1 MKSII
6 QYFIKYSTTGNVL
19 ILLIL
24 FLGWFGFS
32 SLRSTLIPKI
42 DPGVVNISTVY
53 PGASPEEV
61 EQGVVLKIEQSLQ
74 GVTGI
79 KKLTSI
85 SRENMGV
92 VTAELTSGV
101 NPDIVLQD
109 IKNSVD
115 GISSFPSGIEP
126 PRASKWEFR
135 SEAIDFMING
145 DVDLKLIKQEA
156 LMIEDDL
163 LAITGISKIEISGF
177 PEEEIEIAFRET
189 DLETYGITL
198 AQAVSVVKAANI
210 DLTGG
215 NIRGESEDLSI
226 RTRQKQYYADDLK
239 AIVLRSQSN
248 GVVLRLEDVADV
260 TDKWAENPNAVYV
273 DGKPAALIKVKYTS
287 EEDIIFVASTVENYV
302 IQFNLEND
310 VLEAKVLANQA
321 DTVRSM
327 QAILANNGIV
337 GFFLVL
343 LFLSL
348 ALNPRMAFWVALSI
362 PLSFMGM
369 FALAALFDV
378 TLNKISMFG
387 MILVVGILVDDGI
400 VIAENIYQHHEKGK
414 RRIRAA
420 IDGALEVLPAVT
432 SAIITTI
439 IAFSA
444 FMLIEG
450 TFGQFFK
457 EMAFVVMA
465 ALFVS
470 LIEGALILPAHI
482 AHSKALAADRNPSW
496 LEKKSTYYLAK
507 MRDNWYAPV
516 YKKALE
522 NRLITLAAVT
532 GVFVITIGAAI
543 GGVIQMGGSN
553 FENQNH
559 SDVSLQMPP
568 GTPESKTHE
577 MLLLLEER
585 ALEVGRKFSEE
596 EGKEVITSIINQQSS
611 ADEGGISVNF
621 VDSREREFLSTDFS
635 NAWRQAVGPL
645 PEVDRLNYV
654 EATHFGKA
662 VSISLLGD
670 DVALLERAVEDFKTE
685 LENLSGLKNVIDDN
699 QQGMRE
705 VEVVLKDHAHLLGL
719 NIQTVMSQVR
729 NGFYGAEVQRINRG
743 TEEIKIWVRY
753 AKTDRSSIGDLEL
766 MRIRTA
772 SGQTFQLKD
781 IANLH
786 YTTSLS
792 TIRHLNG
799 QRQVKVEADALNKS
813 IDLGQ
818 IKSEVTSVILPGIL
832 KKYPGVNYSIGGR
845 EERMAEAAG
854 SMKKI
859 LPAIGV
865 LLFAVIAFTFRS
877 FGQTAILF
885 MLIPLGFIGIGWGH
899 AIHNTP
905 IDMPSYFGVVALI
918 GVLVNDSIVFIGTL
932 NRRLKKG
939 MAYMDALFEAG
950 LSRFRPI
957 LLTSMT
963 TIAGLM
969 PLIIANNPDAQQTVP
984 MAISVAYG
992 LIISTFSTLVI
1003 LPVLLSLFNG
1013 VQRHYRKWRTGVMP
1027 TAEEI
1032 ESSVKELDID
1042 AQFAEG
1048 NEVLS

>member
-1 MKSII
+1 MKSMI
-6 QYFIKYSTTGNVL
+6 QYFIKYSTAGNVL

-24 FLGWFGFS
+24 FLGWFGFT
-32 SLRSTLIPKI
+32 SLRSTLIPQI
-42 DPGVVNISTVY
+42 DPGVINISTVY

-61 EQGVVLKIEQSLQ
+61 EQGVILKIEQSLQ
-74 GVTGI
+74 GLTGI
-79 KKLTSI
+79 KKLTSM
-85 SRENMGV
+85 SRENVGV
-92 VTAELTSGV
+92 VTAQLTSGV
-101 NPDIVLQD
+101 DADLVLQD
-109 IKNSVD
+109 IKNAVD
-115 GISSFPSGIEP
+115 GISSFPTGIEP

-135 SEAIDFMING
+135 SDAIDFMING
-145 DVDLKLIKQEA
+145 DVDLSLIKEVA
-156 LMIEDDL
+156 LRIEDDL
-163 LAITGISKIEISGF
+163 LNTPGLSKIEISGF
-177 PEEEIEIAFRET
+177 PDEEIEIAFRET
-189 DLETYGITL
+189 DLETFGITM
-198 AQAVSVVKAANI
+198 AQAVAVIRNANI

-226 RTRQKQYYADDLK
+226 RTRQKEYYAEDLK
-239 AIVLRSQSN
+239 DIVLRSRID
-248 GVVLRLEDVADV
+248 GTVLYLSDVADV
-260 TDKWAENPNAVYV
+260 TDKWAEDPDVVFV
-273 DGKPAALIKVKYTS
+273 DGKTAALIKVKYTS
-287 EEDIIFVASTVENYV
+287 EEDIIHVANEVQSYVEK
-302 IQFNLEND
+302 FNFEND
-310 VLEAKVLANQA
+310 VLQAKVLANQA
-321 DTVRSM
+321 DSVRST
-327 QAILANNGIV
+327 QAILMNNGVV

-343 LFLSL
+343 IFLSM

-362 PLSFMGM
+362 PISFMGM
-369 FALAALFDV
+369 FALAALFDI
-378 TLNKISMFG
+378 TLNRISMFG

-432 SAIITTI
+432 SAIITTM

-482 AHSKALAADRNPSW
+482 AHSKALAADRKPSW
-496 LEKKSTYYLAK
+496 LEKKSTHYLAL

-516 YKKALE
+516 YRKALE
-522 NRLITLAAVT
+522 NRLLTLSIVT
-532 GVFVITIGAAI
+532 GVFLITIGAAL

-553 FENQNH
+553 FENQNN

-568 GTPESKTHE
+568 GTPEAVTHAT
-577 MLLLLEER
+577 LLMLEEK
-585 ALEVGRKFSEE
+585 AIEVGKQFSSD
-596 EGKEVITSIINQQSS
+596 EGKPVITSIINQQT
-611 ADEGGISVNF
+611 ATDEGGISVNLI
-621 VDSREREFLSTDFS
+621 DGRERAFLSTEFS
-635 NAWRQAVGPL
+635 NAWREAVGPM
-645 PEVDRLNYV
+645 PEVERINYV
-654 EATHFGKA
+654 ESSHFGKA

-670 DVALLERAVEDFKTE
+670 DPVILDHAVEDFKAE
-685 LENLSGLKNVIDDN
+685 LKNLSGLKNVIDDN

-705 VEVVLKDHAHLLGL
+705 IEVELKDQALLLGL
-719 NIQTVMSQVR
+719 DIQTVMSQVR

-743 TEEIKIWVRY
+743 TEEVKIWVRY
-753 AKTDRSSIGDLEL
+753 AKSDRSSIGDLET

-772 SGQTFQLKD
+772 TGKTFQLRD
-781 IANLH
+781 IANLS

-792 TIRHLNG
+792 AIRHLNG
-799 QRQVKVEADALNKS
+799 QRQVTVEADALNKS

-818 IKSEVTSVILPGIL
+818 IKGEVTTVILPAIL
-832 KKYPGVNYSIGGR
+832 NKYPGINYSIGGR
-845 EERMAEAAG
+845 EERMKEATD
-854 SMKKI
+854 SMGKI
-859 LPAIGV
+859 LPAILV
-865 LLFAVIAFTFRS
+865 LLFSVIAFTFRS

-899 AIHNTP
+899 AIHDTP

-918 GVLVNDSIVFIGTL
+918 GILVNDSIVFIETL
-932 NRRLKKG
+932 NRRLKRG
-939 MAYMDALFEAG
+939 MAYMEALFEAG

-957 LLTSMT
+957 LLTSLT

-992 LIISTFSTLVI
+992 LIISTFSTLIV
-1003 LPVLLSLFNG
+1003 LPVLLSIFN
-1013 VQRHYRKWRTGVMP
+1013 VMRRYVVKWKTGVMP

-1048 NEVLS
+1048 SEV